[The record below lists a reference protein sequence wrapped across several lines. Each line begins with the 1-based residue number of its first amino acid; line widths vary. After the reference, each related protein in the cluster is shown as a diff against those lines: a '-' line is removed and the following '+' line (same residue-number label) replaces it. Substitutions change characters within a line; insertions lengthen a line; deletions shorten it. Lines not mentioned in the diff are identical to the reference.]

1 MVSFWLIP
9 DQSEEV
15 DGLSGLSSRLSA
27 TVGISEVIWK
37 HFSLKP
43 TL

>member
-1 MVSFWLIP
+1 MVSFWSIP
-9 DQSEEV
+9 DQSEED
-15 DGLSGLSSRLSA
+15 DGSSGLSSRLSA

-37 HFSLKP
+37 HFSLRA